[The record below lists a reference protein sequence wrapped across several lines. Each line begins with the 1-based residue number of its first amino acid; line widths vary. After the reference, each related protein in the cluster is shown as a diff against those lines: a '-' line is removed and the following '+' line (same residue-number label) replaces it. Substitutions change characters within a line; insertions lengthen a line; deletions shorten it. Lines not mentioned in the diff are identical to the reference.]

1 MGLSD
6 TRKVTI
12 VGVFVAAVLAACLVV
27 PAFGQML
34 TLEGTWLSAAI
45 LGVPTAAVLTLT
57 GYRHYGLGR
66 SLLVAA
72 SITVLTLAITWVVSV
87 FVVASALSGSATSVI
102 IGAVLY
108 GVPAVVVVIL
118 GLLALRLV
126 PGRSAADRSF
136 EHVDA
141 G

>member
-1 MGLSD
+1 MRQSD

-34 TLEGTWLSAAI
+34 TLEGTWLAAAI
-45 LGVPTAAVLTLT
+45 LGLPTAAVLTLT
-57 GYRHYGLGR
+57 GYRHYGLARG
-66 SLLVAA
+66 LLVAVV
-72 SITVLTLAITWVVSV
+72 ITVLTVAITWAVSV
-87 FVVASALSGSATSVI
+87 FVVASALSGSATSAVM
-102 IGAVLY
+102 GAVLY
-108 GVPAVVVVIL
+108 AVPAVAVVIL

-126 PGRSAADRSF
+126 PGRSATGQSF
-136 EHVDA
+136 EHADA